1 MYYLSPIYAM
11 LHLIGRKIGI
21 HLEGFIYYRKNRI
34 MFFQAK
40 ILLFKVSKFVKS
52 FDKAALD
59 NCAFMSK
66 SLKQFLPS
74 IFSNQFKF
82 SFESHP
88 YDTRWWILG
97 YLKILFYHT
106 KTYGR
111 HSIFANVVYVWNHL
125 QKSDHQNVI
134 FLQLRAQKLKEILT
148 TFS

>member
-1 MYYLSPIYAM
+1 
-11 LHLIGRKIGI
+11 
-21 HLEGFIYYRKNRI
+21 

-59 NCAFMSK
+59 NCAFMSQ

-88 YDTRWWILG
+88 YDTRW
-97 YLKILFYHT
+97 
-106 KTYGR
+106 
-111 HSIFANVVYVWNHL
+111 
-125 QKSDHQNVI
+125 
-134 FLQLRAQKLKEILT
+134 
-148 TFS
+148 